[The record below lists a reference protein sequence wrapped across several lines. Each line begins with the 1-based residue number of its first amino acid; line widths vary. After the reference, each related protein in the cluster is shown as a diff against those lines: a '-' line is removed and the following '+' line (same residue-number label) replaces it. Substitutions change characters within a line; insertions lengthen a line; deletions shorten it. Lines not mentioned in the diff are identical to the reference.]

1 MKAISNDEIAY
12 SFYKEIAAQPSGEGI
27 TRCLSC
33 GTCSSSCQ
41 VFSVNPAYNP
51 RMLIQQAVLGLREK
65 VLDSD
70 MIWLCARCQS
80 CIERCPKGIRPG
92 DIITAIRHIALKEG
106 RSDSKGKRH
115 ALFFKSSILKTGK
128 INEMLLPIVT
138 LGLGIVSQVP
148 QSIRM
153 AAKGKLPPL
162 RPKRINDVSDIRRL
176 SRMIEERRSKQ

>member
-1 MKAISNDEIAY
+1 MKAVSNDEIAY
-12 SFYKEIAAQPSGEGI
+12 AFYREIAAQPSGEGI
-27 TRCLSC
+27 VRCLSC
-33 GTCSSSCQ
+33 GTCSSACQ

-51 RMLIQQAVLGLREK
+51 RMLIQQAVLGLRNT

-80 CIERCPKGIRPG
+80 CIEKCPKGIRPG

-115 ALFFKSSILKTGK
+115 ALFFKNSILKTGK
-128 INEMLLPIVT
+128 INEMILPIVT
-138 LGLGIVSQVP
+138 LGPGIVSQVP

-153 AAKGKLPPL
+153 LAKGKLPPL
-162 RPKRINDVSDIRRL
+162 RPKRIDGIDDIRQL
-176 SRMIEERRSKQ
+176 NRMIEERRSE